1 MEKWP
6 DLSVVLCGTMPII
19 GLSTGLAQT
28 VAPATALPASS
39 VTVPFIDPMSAP
51 AIKLLIA
58 PTATTS
64 EIRHIQRV
72 STGIVPQSKP
82 GTEGQCSENAGDDL
96 ECRYLQPTPLP
107 SGHVQRVSTGIVP
120 QSK

>member
-1 MEKWP
+1 
-6 DLSVVLCGTMPII
+6 
-19 GLSTGLAQT
+19 
-28 VAPATALPASS
+28 
-39 VTVPFIDPMSAP
+39 MSAP

-107 SGHVQRVSTGIVP
+107 SGHVATSLKQAERHTNIHPFVNDSSHITVNLSSR
-120 QSK
+120 QDCSRSEEHTSELQQT